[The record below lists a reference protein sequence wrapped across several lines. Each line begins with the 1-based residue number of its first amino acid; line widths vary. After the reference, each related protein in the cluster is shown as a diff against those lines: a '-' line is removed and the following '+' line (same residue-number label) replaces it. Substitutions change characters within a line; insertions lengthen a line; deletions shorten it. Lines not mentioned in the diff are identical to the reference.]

1 MFVKGEVIYV
11 KYSFLYDDC
20 IYTYEINETNKEEVL
35 EKIKEYAILDTVEKK
50 SCGSSGVIKRILLN
64 EIKANCDEI
73 LEYDSKESG
82 GNGRYG
88 GPLDVHIVAIV
99 KKYPILY
106 HIIKDNQSLPE
117 LLDYL
122 KGNLPIRKAYR
133 SDSVFQLVRSINQ
146 IKTGSSNEDKFNY
159 DENIGLDDKI
169 QIIQN
174 YISGLQ
180 FHLVKTQTLEEIR
193 KDIDWLKST
202 EMFDYNSQQAF
213 IMKQSQQLEEAQK
226 NTEVFQELCQLSD
239 LNFND
244 IVEDVKKFTKTK

>member
-1 MFVKGEVIYV
+1 M
-11 KYSFLYDDC
+11 SLS
-20 IYTYEINETNKEEVL
+20 T
-35 EKIKEYAILDTVEKK
+35 IKQ
-50 SCGSSGVIKRILLN
+50 
-64 EIKANCDEI
+64 
-73 LEYDSKESG
+73 
-82 GNGRYG
+82 
-88 GPLDVHIVAIV
+88 DV
-99 KKYPILY
+99 
-106 HIIKDNQSLPE
+106 IKDNQSLPE

-159 DENIGLDDKI
+159 DKNIDLDDKI

-213 IMKQSQQLEEAQK
+213 IMKQSQQLEEARK

>member
-1 MFVKGEVIYV
+1 MI
-11 KYSFLYDDC
+11 
-20 IYTYEINETNKEEVL
+20 
-35 EKIKEYAILDTVEKK
+35 
-50 SCGSSGVIKRILLN
+50 
-64 EIKANCDEI
+64 
-73 LEYDSKESG
+73 EYDSKESG

-88 GPLDVHIVAIV
+88 SPLDVHIVAIV
-99 KKYPILY
+99 KKYPVLY

-122 KGNLPIRKAYR
+122 KGNVPIGKAYR
-133 SDSVFQLVRSINQ
+133 SNSVFQLVRSINQ

-213 IMKQSQQLEEAQK
+213 IMKQSQQLEEARK

-244 IVEDVKKFTKTK
+244 IVEDVKKITKTK

>member
-1 MFVKGEVIYV
+1 M
-11 KYSFLYDDC
+11 
-20 IYTYEINETNKEEVL
+20 
-35 EKIKEYAILDTVEKK
+35 
-50 SCGSSGVIKRILLN
+50 
-64 EIKANCDEI
+64 
-73 LEYDSKESG
+73 
-82 GNGRYG
+82 
-88 GPLDVHIVAIV
+88 
-99 KKYPILY
+99 
-106 HIIKDNQSLPE
+106 
-117 LLDYL
+117 
-122 KGNLPIRKAYR
+122 
-133 SDSVFQLVRSINQ
+133 FQLVRSINE

-159 DENIGLDDKI
+159 DKNIDLDDKI